1 MSTSLTPIGV
11 SRLAPTIGQIIDKNS
26 LASFMKFY
34 TNGHIDKQYV
44 MVSHFLEW
52 KLGKRVKSKDNKK
65 GIAPREWT
73 LAYRQVAADIYKE
86 DEEIVIKKDPNGFL
100 LIDAKF
106 LLDNFDRAKTIVK
119 DKLSKE
125 YGLD

>member
-26 LASFMKFY
+26 LASFMQFY